1 MKNLLKYLAFL
12 SLNLSKTNKLILIIG
27 VDSFAIIL
35 SFYISYFLRT
45 NEFPIIN
52 DYYLIL
58 TVFSNLLLITIFII
72 LGFYKQVLRH
82 SNLNII
88 ISSGFAAILYALIF
102 TSILNFL
109 NIFNFPRTIG
119 IIQSTIIFSYIL
131 FIRIIIKKILNTN
144 FAYKNYKNIKNVMIY
159 GTGTV
164 EMSIADIIGNQN
176 NFKLVGF
183 FEDDRQLIGR
193 DINSHRIFS
202 VDHLRYCIDKKNVH
216 SIICSFENLNIDK
229 RNLINLS
236 IDYGLSIYSIPQFL
250 NKIIKN
256 ENYSSLNQIDMLT
269 LIGRKQ
275 IEPNEKL
282 LQLNTTNK
290 IIMIT
295 GAGGSIGSELARQ
308 IFKLLPKTIILVDN
322 NEFAL
327 YNIENELSELQ
338 NNNNKIQI
346 TPKLGSVTDY
356 NRINHIIQA
365 FSPDII
371 YHAAAYKH
379 VPLVE
384 DNISE
389 AVKTNILG
397 TKNILDI
404 ALKFQIDN
412 LVLVSTDKAVRPTNV
427 MGTTKRIAELLF
439 HRINENKLKTKLS
452 IVRFGNVVG
461 SSGSVIPK
469 FIEQIKR
476 GGPITVTSKEVT
488 RFFMTIPEASQLII
502 QAASLSKKIDTFV
515 LDMGESINIFDLAKR
530 MIRISGLSVKDQTNV
545 SGDIEINVVGLR
557 PGEKL
562 FEELI
567 YSGEL
572 LNTAHP
578 GIYAINEKSEVQ
590 TNFEKDLSNLMD
602 LLDTNDANEIKSKL
616 KKIVPQFTPL

>member
-1 MKNLLKYLAFL
+1 MKNLLKYLALL
-12 SLNLSKTNKLILIIG
+12 SLKLSKTNKLILIIG

-58 TVFSNLLLITIFII
+58 TILSNLLLITIFII

-102 TSILNFL
+102 TFTLHLL

-144 FAYKNYKNIKNVMIY
+144 FANKNSQNIKNVMIY
-159 GTGTV
+159 GTGTA

-176 NFKLVGF
+176 YFKLVGF
-183 FEDDRQLIGR
+183 FEDDKQLIGR

-202 VDHLRYCIDKKNVH
+202 VDHLRHCIKKKNLH
-216 SIICSFENLNIDK
+216 SIICSFENLNFDK
-229 RNLINLS
+229 RNLIDLS
-236 IDYGLSIYSIPQFL
+236 IDNGLSIYNIPQFL

-308 IFKLLPKTIILVDN
+308 IFKLLPKRIILVDN

-327 YNIENELSELQ
+327 YNIENELSNLQ
-338 NNNNKIQI
+338 SNYNKIQV
-346 TPKLGSVTDY
+346 TPKLGSVNDY
-356 NRINHIIQA
+356 NRINNIIQE

-389 AVKTNILG
+389 AIKTNILG

-404 ALKFQIDN
+404 ALKFKIDN

-427 MGTTKRIAELLF
+427 MGATKRIAELLF
-439 HRINENKLKTKLS
+439 HIINKNKLKTKLS

-469 FIEQIKR
+469 FIEQIKK

-515 LDMGESINIFDLAKR
+515 LDMGESIKIFDLAKR
-530 MIRISGLSVKDQTNV
+530 MIRISGLSVKDKKNK
-545 SGDIEINVVGLR
+545 SGDIEIDIVGLR

-572 LNTAHP
+572 LNTTHP
-578 GIYAINEKSEVQ
+578 GIYILNEKNKVRS
-590 TNFEKDLSNLMD
+590 NFEKDLSNLID
-602 LLDTNDANEIKSKL
+602 LIDKNDANEIKSKL
-616 KKIVPQFTPL
+616 KKIVPEFTPI